1 MLRAQLK
8 RPGATVNQRLRLADL
23 LVQLG
28 RSPEAVPVFQ
38 ALAEELAADGFIAR
52 AIAALKRVEKLEP
65 GRPDVEARLSTLARQ
80 GRPMSIMPGATP
92 FPSAPPTPPP
102 FEIGIEEVGVE
113 TLARR
118 QDESVKRALRRVAE
132 AEAAARSG
140 SESAGTNDVTAFEI
154 VETAPAVRQG
164 AGVESAATEPVGVGP
179 VEPEIIFRES
189 AVLETADSE
198 PVTVEPLESHPP
210 PSPPPGSDQP
220 ESESVE
226 GELPDAWPIFP
237 GQSSREPV
245 GPKTVVAPPLP
256 RDPIESARTQ
266 PPSPEAPGPA
276 APSGVAQRL
285 RGVFRRFLAALPV
298 SPTEAPPPTLE
309 TTTEPAAAPPSDVPT
324 GPSEPPPGDA
334 AQTEVVAAPLAPE
347 VQTGEA
353 EPPGD
358 AAEIAAPVAEIEA
371 LPEAPAVTVEE
382 VAAEPEPVSEPLEED
397 LPTLHLDDVP
407 TSESD
412 DDELPTLE
420 LAEEEANEPES
431 GAAAAEADMP
441 VMAAPLAAELI
452 PAEPVITEPVIT
464 EPAVAGPVIAEPA
477 ATEAVGTEALAAEPL
492 ASLTD
497 AAEAEPMTIT
507 PEGVPAALEVEAIV
521 VSAAPL
527 EAEPE
532 AVAEHGES
540 PGVAGPM
547 PWEPGLDPPRAA
559 APAPPA
565 ARRTRTG
572 ELEAFI
578 SLSED
583 VFQDQVADLIEEML
597 VPGAEPGVS
606 ASDGPPA
613 PARSLL
619 SGPLFEGLSDDE
631 RVALVRGLK
640 LRTFEPGDVVLTE
653 GETGSSLFLLTAGA
667 VRIFVRNPAGSNRL
681 LDDLG
686 EGDFFG
692 EISLLS
698 GRPRSATVTAAALC
712 EMLEL
717 DQAAL
722 AEIEVRYPRVSERL
736 QSFSHERAASAEAA
750 ALREGGIGQGD
761 SSLESHFD
769 DGRLEPRLRLRLAD
783 AFLKAGQEREAGQ
796 VLIDLADDLV
806 RRGQNEKA
814 VALLKK
820 VEQLQHRARGP
831 AQRPADPGPA
841 PGKGQSPSVD
851 DRLGNWL
858 IDVARDTV
866 RRRSAVASRGLDAPV
881 GQALDPRTLRVYR
894 RGLVASPLFEG
905 LSEDELLALVRGLQL
920 RTVDPGDIV
929 LTEGEPGQSIFIVAT
944 GQMKVFIRNSTGHD
958 VPLCGLGEGAFFGE
972 ISALSGRSRT
982 ATVTAAAPSVLLE
995 LDQPA
1000 LEAITR
1006 AHPRVQE
1013 ILETVYIERASD
1025 PSAEAIRGQP

>member
-1 MLRAQLK
+1 VLRALLK

-28 RSPEAVPVFQ
+28 KRAEAVPVFL
-38 ALAEELAADGFIAR
+38 ALAEDLAADGFVAR

-65 GRPDVEARLSTLARQ
+65 GRPDVEARLSALALQ

-92 FPSAPPTPPP
+92 LPSPSAPPTPPA
-102 FEIGIEEVGVE
+102 FEIGIEEVGSD

-132 AEAAARSG
+132 AEAAAG
-140 SESAGTNDVTAFEI
+140 SDPESAGTSDVTAFAMIEP
-154 VETAPAVRQG
+154 APAVPQG
-164 AGVESAATEPVGVGP
+164 AVDESAAAESAGAGP

-189 AVLETADSE
+189 AVLEADDSG
-198 PVTVEPLESHPP
+198 PAGVEPPEPDPP

-220 ESESVE
+220 GSESAE
-226 GELPDAWPIFP
+226 DEPDAWPSFP
-237 GQSSREPV
+237 GQASREPIS
-245 GPKTVVAPPLP
+245 PQTVVAPPLP
-256 RDPIESARTQ
+256 RDAIESAQTQ
-266 PPSPEAPGPA
+266 PPSPEGPGP

-285 RGVFRRFLAALPV
+285 RGVFRRFLAALPA
-298 SPTEAPPPTLE
+298 SPADL
-309 TTTEPAAAPPSDVPT
+309 
-324 GPSEPPPGDA
+324 PPGDA
-334 AQTEVVAAPLAPE
+334 AGTELAAPPLPTDVPTGESEPPVVESEPPVAESEPPVEGAQTEAVAAPPAPE
-347 VQTGEA
+347 VQTA
-353 EPPGD
+353 ETEPTGD
-358 AAEIAAPVAEIEA
+358 TAKPEIAAPVLEIDA
-371 LPEAPAVTVEE
+371 PPEAPAAMPEA
-382 VAAEPEPVSEPLEED
+382 VAAEPEPVSEPLDED
-397 LPTLHLDDVP
+397 LPTLSLDDVP
-407 TSESD
+407 TSESE

-420 LAEEEANEPES
+420 LDEEEADEPES
-431 GAAAAEADMP
+431 D
-441 VMAAPLAAELI
+441 
-452 PAEPVITEPVIT
+452 TEPVT
-464 EPAVAGPVIAEPA
+464 AEPILAELA
-477 ATEAVGTEALAAEPL
+477 ATEAVAAEPL
-492 ASLTD
+492 ASLAD
-497 AAEAEPMTIT
+497 SAEAEPITIT
-507 PEGVPAALEVEAIV
+507 PEAVPAALEAEAIV
-521 VSAAPL
+521 AS
-527 EAEPE
+527 AEPPE
-532 AVAEHGES
+532 A
-540 PGVAGPM
+540 
-547 PWEPGLDPPRAA
+547 DPEALVDLPPAA
-559 APAPPA
+559 APARPA
-565 ARRTRTG
+565 ARPSRTG
-572 ELEAFI
+572 ELEEFI
-578 SLSED
+578 ALSED

-597 VPGAEPGVS
+597 VPGGEPSGS
-606 ASDGPPA
+606 ASDAPPA

-640 LRTFEPGDVVLTE
+640 LRTFEAGDVILTE
-653 GETGSSLFLLTAGA
+653 GEPGSSLFLLTAGA
-667 VRIFVRNPAGSNRL
+667 VRVFVRNPAGSNRL

-692 EISLLS
+692 EISILS
-698 GRPRSATVTAAALC
+698 GRPRNATVTAAALC

-717 DQAAL
+717 DQTAL
-722 AEIEVRYPRVSERL
+722 AEIQARYPRVSERL
-736 QSFSHERAASAEAA
+736 ESFSHDRAVSTAAA
-750 ALREGGIGQGD
+750 ALRDGGIGPGD

-769 DGRLEPRLRLRLAD
+769 DGRLQPRLRLRLAD
-783 AFLKAGQEREAGQ
+783 AFLKAGQEREAAQ

-820 VEQLQHRARGP
+820 VEQLQHRPRGL
-831 AQRPADPGPA
+831 AARPADAAPA
-841 PGKGQSPSVD
+841 PGKGHSPGAD

-944 GQMKVFIRNSTGHD
+944 GQMKVFIRNATGHD
-958 VPLCGLGEGAFFGE
+958 VPLCGLSEGAFFGE

-1000 LEAITR
+1000 LEVITR

>member
-1 MLRAQLK
+1 
-8 RPGATVNQRLRLADL
+8 
-23 LVQLG
+23 
-28 RSPEAVPVFQ
+28 
-38 ALAEELAADGFIAR
+38 
-52 AIAALKRVEKLEP
+52 
-65 GRPDVEARLSTLARQ
+65 
-80 GRPMSIMPGATP
+80 
-92 FPSAPPTPPP
+92 
-102 FEIGIEEVGVE
+102 
-113 TLARR
+113 
-118 QDESVKRALRRVAE
+118 
-132 AEAAARSG
+132 
-140 SESAGTNDVTAFEI
+140 
-154 VETAPAVRQG
+154 
-164 AGVESAATEPVGVGP
+164 
-179 VEPEIIFRES
+179 
-189 AVLETADSE
+189 
-198 PVTVEPLESHPP
+198 
-210 PSPPPGSDQP
+210 
-220 ESESVE
+220 
-226 GELPDAWPIFP
+226 LP
-237 GQSSREPV
+237 
-245 GPKTVVAPPLP
+245 
-256 RDPIESARTQ
+256 
-266 PPSPEAPGPA
+266 
-276 APSGVAQRL
+276 
-285 RGVFRRFLAALPV
+285 
-298 SPTEAPPPTLE
+298 
-309 TTTEPAAAPPSDVPT
+309 DVPT
-324 GPSEPPPGDA
+324 GESERPGDA
-334 AQTEVVAAPLAPE
+334 PETEV
-347 VQTGEA
+347 
-353 EPPGD
+353 
-358 AAEIAAPVAEIEA
+358 AAPVAEIDA
-371 LPEAPAVTVEE
+371 PSEAPVRTSQGL
-382 VAAEPEPVSEPLEED
+382 AAEPEPVSEPLDED

-407 TSESD
+407 TSEAE

-420 LAEEEANEPES
+420 LDEEEADEPES
-431 GAAAAEADMP
+431 DTAAPEAEMP
-441 VMAAPLAAELI
+441 AMAAPLAVELPADPI
-452 PAEPVITEPVIT
+452 TTEPTITEPVPAEPVIAE
-464 EPAVAGPVIAEPA
+464 PVIAEPA
-477 ATEAVGTEALAAEPL
+477 ATEAVGTEALVAEPL
-492 ASLTD
+492 ASLGD
-497 AAEAEPMTIT
+497 AAEGEPTTIT
-507 PEGVPAALEVEAIV
+507 PEGVPAASEVEALV
-521 VSAAPL
+521 TSAAPL
-527 EAEPE
+527 EADPK
-532 AVAEHGES
+532 AMAEHGES
-540 PGVAGPM
+540 PGAAGPM
-547 PWEPGLDPPRAA
+547 PSEPGLEPARA
-559 APAPPA
+559 APARPA
-565 ARRTRTG
+565 ARPTRTG

-583 VFQDQVADLIEEML
+583 MFQDQVADLIEEML
-597 VPGAEPGVS
+597 VPGAEPE
-606 ASDGPPA
+606 ASGDDAPPA

-640 LRTFEPGDVVLTE
+640 LRTFEAGDVVLTE

-667 VRIFVRNPAGSNRL
+667 VRIFVRNPAGSNKL

-698 GRPRSATVTAAALC
+698 GRPRNATVTAAALC

-722 AEIEVRYPRVSERL
+722 AEIEALYPRVSERL
-736 QSFSHERAASAEAA
+736 QSFSRARAASAEAA
-750 ALREGGIGQGD
+750 ALRESGIAPDD

-796 VLIDLADDLV
+796 VLIDLADELV
-806 RRGQNEKA
+806 RHGQNEKA

-820 VEQLQHRARGP
+820 VEQLQRRAARGP
-831 AQRPADPGPA
+831 AQRPADPAPA
-841 PGKGQSPSVD
+841 PGKGHSPGVD

-944 GQMKVFIRNSTGHD
+944 GQMKVFIRNPTGHD

-995 LDQPA
+995 LDAPA

-1013 ILETVYIERASD
+1013 LLETVYIERASD